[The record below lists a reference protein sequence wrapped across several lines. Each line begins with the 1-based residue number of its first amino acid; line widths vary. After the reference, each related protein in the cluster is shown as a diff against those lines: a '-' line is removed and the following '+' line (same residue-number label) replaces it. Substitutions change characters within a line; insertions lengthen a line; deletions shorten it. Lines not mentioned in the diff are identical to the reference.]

1 MAIPLPKK
9 AEAFSF
15 EEAARKDSAVHV
27 SLSSDSL
34 VKHPGTSRSRLTPTL
49 PHCGAGQMGKSRRT
63 PHIRHGQRSW
73 PDVGHRVNSE
83 GFADAPSRRSGGAP
97 SGAYIGFTRRRCQ
110 RPLRQKI
117 GAVDREKSGVPRR
130 RHSNQKARSRR
141 TAATILRR
149 SCIFVSGV
157 SPCG

>member
-97 SGAYIGFTRRRCQ
+97 SGAYIGFTRRCCQ
-110 RPLRQKI
+110 RPLRQKSSLWI
-117 GAVDREKSGVPRR
+117 AKNWRLPPR